1 MQTNHE
7 VQFLINQ
14 ILQNKIFQSLERK
27 RKIAPDL
34 LLDLAARKLIR
45 I

>member
-1 MQTNHE
+1 M
-7 VQFLINQ
+7 LLGLSKSSLCD
-14 ILQNKIFQSLERK
+14 LQNKIFQSLERK